1 MYYSRKTSILYIK
14 DSYNDPI
21 EFLEAYGV
29 YYRTLIKIPLPKIM
43 GIYSPSVMYDKIND
57 RTFLFS
63 KTYHLLHETK
73 MIFTS
78 DGIVYEDKK
87 DRHLYEHII
96 DIAVPDRK
104 KMPII
109 NK

>member
-1 MYYSRKTSILYIK
+1 MYISSKSSILYINSSK
-14 DSYNDPI
+14 NDTI

-29 YYRTLIKIPLPKIM
+29 YYSTLIKIALPKIM
-43 GIYSPSVMYDKIND
+43 GIMSPYAMYDKLND

-63 KTYHLLHETK
+63 KTYHPIHETQ
-73 MIFTS
+73 MIFTC

-96 DIAVPDRK
+96 DTAVPDRK
-104 KMPII
+104 KKQII
-109 NK
+109 N